1 MRIEVSKLCTERLS
15 MNARAIEDT
24 INITAQAYCVAIR
37 FSFINLFK
45 SLNTIN
51 YRQKRVGIQT
61 RIPNPPYYDSG
72 KEKP

>member
-1 MRIEVSKLCTERLS
+1 MEVSKLCTDRLS
-15 MNARAIEDT
+15 MNARAMEDT

-37 FSFINLFK
+37 FSFINL
-45 SLNTIN
+45 SILSNTTN
-51 YRQKRVGIQT
+51 YRQKRVGIQM

>member
-1 MRIEVSKLCTERLS
+1 MEVSKLCTERLS
-15 MNARAIEDT
+15 MNARAMDDT

-37 FSFINLFK
+37 FSFINL
-45 SLNTIN
+45 SNLLNTTN
-51 YRQKRVGIQT
+51 YRQKRAGIQM